1 MACSRCGCAACAGT
15 GDTRKPSYGRRL
27 ERRGEVQRFFSLSAV
42 QGIAA
47 ESGVRGDLLEGL
59 ERVVAL
65 EWEQFDAVL
74 GMNGRAG
81 CQDDLRRF
89 SAYRCAQ
96 YLAFPHGLIP
106 RVLAELEQAELSGRN
121 LVEEKYARMMA
132 ATDPAEFNRTWAN
145 ALPLTSAV
153 KRGTLGQLRELLEPA
168 LAQAA
173 RDLPQTHR
181 HARPDV
187 SSAGAVSALDYFL
200 AELEGYSLS
209 TIFYLR
215 DTLAR
220 RGAEANPIESSYVL
234 AARLL
239 EATEVGA

>member
-1 MACSRCGCAACAGT
+1 MACSRCGCAACAGG
-15 GDTRKPSYGRRL
+15 GDARRPSYGRRL
-27 ERRGEVQRFFSLSAV
+27 ERRGDVRRFFSLPAV
-42 QGIAA
+42 RGVAA
-47 ESGVRGDLLEGL
+47 QRGVRGDLLE
-59 ERVVAL
+59 
-65 EWEQFDAVL
+65 
-74 GMNGRAG
+74 
-81 CQDDLRRF
+81 
-89 SAYRCAQ
+89 
-96 YLAFPHGLIP
+96 
-106 RVLAELEQAELSGRN
+106 ELEQAELGGRN

-145 ALPLTSAV
+145 ALPLTSPV
-153 KRGTLGQLRELLEPA
+153 KRGALAQLRELLAPA

-173 RDLPQTHR
+173 RDLPQAHR

-187 SSAGAVSALDYFL
+187 SSAGTVSALDYFL

-215 DTLAR
+215 DALAR
-220 RGAEANPIESSYVL
+220 PGGGGNPIEMSYVL

>member
-1 MACSRCGCAACAGT
+1 MACSRCGCAACAGG
-15 GDTRKPSYGRRL
+15 GDARRPSYGRRL
-27 ERRGEVQRFFSLSAV
+27 ERRGDVRRFFSLPAV
-42 QGIAA
+42 RGVAA
-47 ESGVRGDLLEGL
+47 QRGVRGDLLEEL

-65 EWEQFDAVL
+65 EWGQFDAVL

-106 RVLAELEQAELSGRN
+106 RVLAELEQAELGGRN

-132 ATDPAEFNRTWAN
+132 ATDPTEFNRTWAN
-145 ALPLTSAV
+145 ALPLTSPV
-153 KRGTLGQLRELLEPA
+153 KRGALAQLRELLAPA

-173 RDLPQTHR
+173 RDLPQAHR

-187 SSAGAVSALDYFL
+187 SSAGMVSALDYFL

-215 DTLAR
+215 DALAR
-220 RGAEANPIESSYVL
+220 AGGGGNPIEMSYVL

>member
-15 GDTRKPSYGRRL
+15 GDARRPSYGRRL
-27 ERRGEVQRFFSLSAV
+27 ERRGDVKRFFSLSAV

-47 ESGVRGDLLEGL
+47 ERGVRGDLLEEL

-74 GMNGRAG
+74 GLHGRAG

-215 DTLAR
+215 DALSRPDA
-220 RGAEANPIESSYVL
+220 GANPVESSYVL

>member
-27 ERRGEVQRFFSLSAV
+27 ERRGEVRRFFSLPAV

-47 ESGVRGDLLEGL
+47 ERGVRGDLLEGL

-74 GMNGRAG
+74 GLNGRAG

-215 DTLAR
+215 DALSRPDA
-220 RGAEANPIESSYVL
+220 GANPVESSYVL

>member
-1 MACSRCGCAACAGT
+1 MACSRCGCAACAGG
-15 GDTRKPSYGRRL
+15 GDARRPSYGRRL
-27 ERRGEVQRFFSLSAV
+27 ERRGDVRRFFSLPAV
-42 QGIAA
+42 RGVAA
-47 ESGVRGDLLEGL
+47 QRDVRGDLLEEL

-106 RVLAELEQAELSGRN
+106 RVLAELEQAELGGRN

-145 ALPLTSAV
+145 ALPLTSPV
-153 KRGTLGQLRELLEPA
+153 KRGALAQLRELLAPA

-173 RDLPQTHR
+173 RDLPQAHR

-187 SSAGAVSALDYFL
+187 SSAGMVSALDYFL

-215 DTLAR
+215 DALAR
-220 RGAEANPIESSYVL
+220 AGGGGNPIEMSYVL

>member
-153 KRGTLGQLRELLEPA
+153 KRGTLGQLRELLAPA

-173 RDLPQTHR
+173 RELPQAHR

-187 SSAGAVSALDYFL
+187 SSPGAVSALDYFL

>member
-47 ESGVRGDLLEGL
+47 ERGVRGDLLEGL

-74 GMNGRAG
+74 GLNGRAG

-173 RDLPQTHR
+173 RELPQTHR

>member
-27 ERRGEVQRFFSLSAV
+27 ERRGEVRRFFSLPAV

-47 ESGVRGDLLEGL
+47 ERGVRGDLLEGL

-74 GMNGRAG
+74 GLNGRAG

>member
-200 AELEGYSLS
+200 AELEGFSLS

>member
-27 ERRGEVQRFFSLSAV
+27 ERRGDVRRFFSLPAV

-47 ESGVRGDLLEGL
+47 ERGVRGDLLEGL

-74 GMNGRAG
+74 GLNGRAG
-81 CQDDLRRF
+81 CQDDLRHF

-173 RDLPQTHR
+173 RALPQTHR

>member
-15 GDTRKPSYGRRL
+15 SDARKPSYGRRL
-27 ERRGEVQRFFSLSAV
+27 ERRGDVRRFFSLPAV

-47 ESGVRGDLLEGL
+47 ERGVRGDLLEGL

-106 RVLAELEQAELSGRN
+106 RVLAELEQAGLSGRN

-215 DTLAR
+215 DALSRPDA
-220 RGAEANPIESSYVL
+220 GANPVESSYVL

>member
-27 ERRGEVQRFFSLSAV
+27 ERRGEVRRFFSLPAV

-47 ESGVRGDLLEGL
+47 ERGVRGDLLEGL

-74 GMNGRAG
+74 GLNGRAG

-173 RDLPQTHR
+173 RALPQTHR

>member
-27 ERRGEVQRFFSLSAV
+27 ERRGEVRRFFSLSAV

-74 GMNGRAG
+74 GLNGRAG

>member
-74 GMNGRAG
+74 GLNGRAG